1 MCFRGKGKANKF
13 QRILILFTIFE
24 QASLTC
30 HWTFNRRKAFV
41 SVNLLWCVSIL
52 ITNQRN
58 ACAPVKFKMEPPHN
72 YSSTHAV
79 THKNII
85 TRSTKQGWVSCDAME
100 NNWKSSLET
109 STNTAE
115 QSYYSVQVW
124 IRPGESEVSLSK
136 KNEVI
141 KILVW
146 YMKMNDFLF
155 PEEFCLEEFLLH
167 CWYSKCTYVCT
178 VTHYLYDLT

>member
-24 QASLTC
+24 QAFLTC

-41 SVNLLWCVSIL
+41 SVNLWCVSIL

-58 ACAPVKFKMEPPHN
+58 ACAPVKFKIEPPHN

-85 TRSTKQGWVSCDAME
+85 IRSTKQGWVCFVFHGKQLKELFRNINKYCRTELLQCAGLDTSWWVRSVTKLKKWGHKNPSMIHE
-100 NNWKSSLET
+100 NEWLSVVSS
-109 STNTAE
+109 
-115 QSYYSVQVW
+115 
-124 IRPGESEVSLSK
+124 
-136 KNEVI
+136 
-141 KILVW
+141 
-146 YMKMNDFLF
+146 
-155 PEEFCLEEFLLH
+155 LEEFLLH